1 MHKACCWSPTRA
13 RPTARTSTVSAFPT
27 AKPGRLPKA
36 TSLLSA
42 TSRFASAESIPDMSL
57 ALLLFQ
63 TASPTPSPASTPEK
77 FPAWLTLIYVSG
89 LAVVALLLVVSILR
103 NRPWRSAATVATAPG
118 NLPKDVRKRL
128 GATATNR
135 GLRVWRWL
143 FALAAIFIFGFHVY
157 WARYAAASNPKFQEL
172 SYKDL
177 RNRRLSEST
186 LRGWI
191 YDRKGRPLAYYKK
204 DAGGNIVREYPM
216 DSALAHLFGSDR
228 GEPGLERALF
238 GTESGAVPEVWQ
250 IIRGE
255 TVEQRLNKDYTLTID
270 RDLQQAVVDQLKG
283 NHGAVVMF
291 NPQTGDVLA
300 MYSNPSYSLKDVSD
314 AAAWIRLEGD
324 KKEKPL
330 LNRALNEYY
339 VPGSTFKTVM
349 MYTAFRNG
357 MQNIRFTT
365 SGGFSPEGCGRT
377 ITDDNGACEACGN
390 IGIDAAYQHSSN
402 IYFSYMGTQ
411 LGGERIRDT
420 AKLLGI
426 GAYDS
431 LSGEGQGRREPE
443 IWNASTSAIKNAL
456 APTESWLKAGK
467 HSTRCELMYEGYGQG
482 YASQMTP
489 FQMALIISAAAN
501 LEGRLMKPKIELDRL
516 PEVLNQVLSSQQ
528 ALTIRGIMNM
538 VTEGGTGTGAMAP
551 VKAAGIRS
559 GGKTGTAQ
567 KQVPII
573 DPKTGQPK
581 TRLVLEHESKGNI
594 IGQHQETVFADKPR
608 SDAWYLS
615 FAPLERPT
623 IAMAVL
629 LEGPGPG
636 ISFYGGKN
644 AAPIA
649 AQLILKANELGY
661 LGAANNQAGQQTG
674 GQQNQRRTR

>member
-1 MHKACCWSPTRA
+1 MA
-13 RPTARTSTVSAFPT
+13 
-27 AKPGRLPKA
+27 
-36 TSLLSA
+36 
-42 TSRFASAESIPDMSL
+42 L

-63 TASPTPSPASTPEK
+63 AATPSPASPPEK
-77 FPAWLTLIYVSG
+77 LPAWLTLIYVSG
-89 LAVVALLLVVSILR
+89 LGFIALLLLLSLIRNWLR
-103 NRPWRSAATVATAPG
+103 RSPAALTAPAS
-118 NLPKDVRKRL
+118 LSKEIRKRL
-128 GATATNR
+128 GATTTNR
-135 GLRVWRWL
+135 GLRAWRWL
-143 FALAAIFIFGFHVY
+143 FVLAALGVFGFHVY
-157 WARYAAASNPKFQEL
+157 WARFAPDHNTKFQEL

-177 RNRRLSEST
+177 RNRRLSESS

-204 DAGGNIVREYPM
+204 EGDGDIVREYPM
-216 DSALAHLFGSDR
+216 DAAFAHLFGSDR
-228 GEPGLERALF
+228 GDAGLERAMF

-250 IIRGE
+250 IVRGQ
-255 TVEQRLNKDYTLTID
+255 TVAQKLNRDYTLTID

-300 MYSNPSYSLKDVSD
+300 VYSNPSYSLKQVQDEVS
-314 AAAWIRLEGD
+314 WIKLDNDRT
-324 KKEKPL
+324 EKPL
-330 LNRALNEYY
+330 LNRATNEYY

-357 MQNIRFTT
+357 MENTRLTT
-365 SGGFSPEGCGRT
+365 SGGFSPPGCGRT
-377 ITDDNGACEACGN
+377 ITDDNGGCEACGN
-390 IGIDAAYQHSSN
+390 IGIDVAYQKSSN
-402 IYFSYMGTQ
+402 IYFSYLGTQ
-411 LGGERIRDT
+411 LGGVKIHDT
-420 AKLLGI
+420 AKLLGL

-443 IWNASTSAIKNAL
+443 IWNASTNAIKNAI
-456 APTESWLKAGK
+456 APTEAWLKAGP

-489 FQMALIISAAAN
+489 FQMAMIISVAAN
-501 LEGRLMKPKIELDRL
+501 LEGRLMKPKIESDRA
-516 PEVLNQVLSSQQ
+516 PEMFSQVLTRDQ
-528 ALTIRGIMNM
+528 ATEIRRIMNM
-538 VTEGGTGTGAMAP
+538 VTEGGTATGAMAP

-567 KQVPII
+567 KAVPVI

-581 TRLVLEHESKGNI
+581 KKVVVERDFKGNI
-594 IGQHQETVFADKPR
+594 IGQHEETVFADKLR

-615 FAPLERPT
+615 FAPLDKPV

-644 AAPIA
+644 AGPVA
-649 AQLILKANELGY
+649 AQLILKAKALGY
-661 LGAANNQAGQQTG
+661 FGPAGDQSTQPPA
-674 GQQNQRRTR
+674 QRNRKR

>member
-1 MHKACCWSPTRA
+1 MA
-13 RPTARTSTVSAFPT
+13 
-27 AKPGRLPKA
+27 
-36 TSLLSA
+36 
-42 TSRFASAESIPDMSL
+42 L
-57 ALLLFQ
+57 ALFLFQ
-63 TASPTPSPASTPEK
+63 TATPSPTSAPEK
-77 FPAWLTLIYVSG
+77 LPAWLTLIYVG
-89 LAVVALLLVVSILR
+89 GFALVALLLTLSLVRNWLR
-103 NRPWRSAATVATAPG
+103 RPSGALT

-128 GATATNR
+128 GATTTNR
-135 GLRVWRWL
+135 GLRAWRWL
-143 FALAAIFIFGFHVY
+143 FALLAISVFGFHVY
-157 WARYAAASNPKFQEL
+157 WTRYAPQTNEKFQSL

-204 DAGGNIVREYPM
+204 NANGNIARDYPM
-216 DSALAHLFGSDR
+216 DTPFAQIFGSDR

-238 GTESGAVPEVWQ
+238 GTQSEAVPEVWQ

-255 TVEQRLNKDYTLTID
+255 KVEQKATKDYTLTID

-291 NPQTGDVLA
+291 DPQTGEVLA
-300 MYSNPSYSLKDVSD
+300 LYSNPSYSLKDVQD
-314 AAAWIRLEGD
+314 EANWIKLEND

-339 VPGSTFKTVM
+339 VPGSTFKTLM

-357 MQNIRFTT
+357 MQDIRFTT
-365 SGGFSPEGCGRT
+365 SGGFTPEGCGKT
-377 ITDDNGACEACGN
+377 ITDDNGGCEACGN
-390 IGIDAAYQHSSN
+390 IGIDVAYQKSSN
-402 IYFSYMGTQ
+402 IYFSYLGTQ
-411 LGGERIRDT
+411 LGGQKIHDT
-420 AKLLGI
+420 AILLGL

-431 LSGEGQGRREPE
+431 LTGEGQGRREPE
-443 IWNASTSAIKNAL
+443 IWNASTNKIKNAI
-456 APTESWLKAGK
+456 APTEAWLKAGP

-489 FQMALIISAAAN
+489 FQMALLISAAAN
-501 LEGRLMKPKIELDRL
+501 LEGKLMKPRIEYDRP
-516 PEVLNQVLSSQQ
+516 PEVFNQVLSSEQ
-528 ALTIRGIMNM
+528 AATVRGIMNM
-538 VTEGGTGTGAMAP
+538 VTEGGTANAAMSP

-567 KQVPII
+567 KAVPII

-581 TRLVLEHESKGNI
+581 TRVVYEHDAKGKVI
-594 IGQHQETVFADKPR
+594 RQYEEVVFADRPR

-615 FAPLERPT
+615 FAPLEKPA

-649 AQLILKANELGY
+649 AQLILKAKALGY
-661 LGAANNQAGQQTG
+661 FSSGSNQPGQQTG
-674 GQQNQRRTR
+674 SQQNRRRKQ

>member
-1 MHKACCWSPTRA
+1 MAL
-13 RPTARTSTVSAFPT
+13 VLFLLQSA
-27 AKPGRLPKA
+27 
-36 TSLLSA
+36 
-42 TSRFASAESIPDMSL
+42 
-57 ALLLFQ
+57 
-63 TASPTPSPASTPEK
+63 TPSPAPSPEK
-77 FPAWLTLIYVSG
+77 FPAWLTLVFIIGASFVACLLFISLLRSWLTRSG
-89 LAVVALLLVVSILR
+89 GAAALL
-103 NRPWRSAATVATAPG
+103 A
-118 NLPKDVRKRL
+118 NLPGEIRKRL

-143 FALAAIFIFGFHVY
+143 FVLIALSMFGFHVY
-157 WARYAAASNPKFQEL
+157 WARYASERNPKFKEL

-204 DAGGNIVREYPM
+204 DSNGEIVREYPM
-216 DSALAHLFGSDR
+216 DAALAHIFGSDR

-250 IIRGE
+250 IIRGQ
-255 TVEQRLNKDYTLTID
+255 TVEQKLNKDYTLTID

-291 NPQTGDVLA
+291 NPQTGEVLA
-300 MYSNPSYSLKDVSD
+300 LYSNPSYSLKQVQDE
-314 AAAWIRLEGD
+314 AAWIKLDNDRQER
-324 KKEKPL
+324 PL

-357 MQNIRFTT
+357 MQNTRYNT
-365 SGGFSPEGCGRT
+365 SGMFSPPGCNKT
-377 ITDDNGACEACGN
+377 ITDDNGSCEACGN
-390 IGIDAAYQHSSN
+390 IAIDVAYQHSSN
-402 IYFSYMGTQ
+402 IYFSYLGTQ
-411 LGGERIRDT
+411 LGGEKIRDT
-420 AKLLGI
+420 ARLLGM

-431 LSGEGQGRREPE
+431 VSGEGQGRREPE
-443 IWNASTSAIKNAL
+443 IWNASTNGLKIAI
-456 APTESWLKAGK
+456 APTQSWLKAGK
-467 HSTRCELMYEGYGQG
+467 KSTRCELMYEGYGQG

-489 FQMALIISAAAN
+489 FQMALVISAAAN
-501 LEGRLMKPKIELDRL
+501 LEGKLMKPTIELGRP
-516 PEVLNQVLSSQQ
+516 PEMFSQVLTRDQ
-528 ALTIRGIMNM
+528 ASEIRRIMNM
-538 VTEGGTGTGAMAP
+538 VTEGGTANSAMAP

-567 KQVPII
+567 KAIPVI
-573 DPKTGQPK
+573 DPKTGEPK
-581 TRLVLEHESKGNI
+581 RRTVFERDFKGNI
-594 IGQHQETVFADKPR
+594 IRQYEEIVLHDKLR

-615 FAPLERPT
+615 FAPLQRPA

-644 AAPIA
+644 AGPIA
-649 AQLILKANELGY
+649 AQLILKAKSLGY
-661 LGAANNQAGQQTG
+661 FGGGGSQASPTPTP
-674 GQQNQRRTR
+674 RRRQPQ

>member
-1 MHKACCWSPTRA
+1 MA
-13 RPTARTSTVSAFPT
+13 
-27 AKPGRLPKA
+27 
-36 TSLLSA
+36 
-42 TSRFASAESIPDMSL
+42 L

-63 TASPTPSPASTPEK
+63 TATPSPASAPEK
-77 FPAWLTLIYVSG
+77 LPAWLTLIYVSG
-89 LAVVALLLVVSILR
+89 MGLIALLLMISLVRHWLR
-103 NRPWRSAATVATAPG
+103 RSPSSPTAPA
-118 NLPKDVRKRL
+118 NLDKDIRKRL
-128 GATATNR
+128 GATTTNR

-143 FALAAIFIFGFHVY
+143 FALAAIAVFGFHVY
-157 WARYAAASNPKFQEL
+157 WARYAPERNAKFQEL

-204 DAGGNIVREYPM
+204 DSNGNIEREYPM
-216 DSALAHLFGSDR
+216 DAALAHIFGTDR

-238 GTESGAVPEVWQ
+238 GAQSEVVPEVWQ
-250 IIRGE
+250 IVRGE
-255 TVEQRLNKDYTLTID
+255 TVQQRITKDYTLTID
-270 RDLQQAVVDQLKG
+270 RDLQQTVVDQLKG

-291 NPQTGDVLA
+291 NPQNGDVLA
-300 MYSNPSYSLKDVSD
+300 MYSNPSYSLKDVQD
-314 AAAWIRLEGD
+314 EAAWIRLEND
-324 KKEKPL
+324 RKEKPL
-330 LNRALNEYY
+330 LNRATNEYY

-349 MYTAFRNG
+349 MYAAFRNG
-357 MQNIRFTT
+357 MQDTRLTT
-365 SGGFSPEGCGRT
+365 SGGYSPPGCGRT
-377 ITDDNGACEACGN
+377 ITDDNGGCEACGN
-390 IGIDAAYQHSSN
+390 IGIDVAYQKSSN
-402 IYFSYMGTQ
+402 IYFSFMGTQ
-411 LGGERIRDT
+411 LGGVKIHDT

-431 LSGEGQGRREPE
+431 LTGEGQGRREPE
-443 IWNASTSAIKNAL
+443 IWNASTNGIKNAI
-456 APTESWLKAGK
+456 APTESWLKAGP
-467 HSTRCELMYEGYGQG
+467 HSSRCELMYEGYGQG

-501 LEGRLMKPKIELDRL
+501 LDGKLMKPKIELDRQ
-516 PEVLNQVLSSQQ
+516 PEVFNQVLSTAQ
-528 ALTIRGIMNM
+528 ASTIRGIMNM

-551 VKAAGIRS
+551 VRAAGIRS

-567 KQVPII
+567 KEVPVI

-581 TRLVLEHESKGNI
+581 TRIVTERDFKGNI
-594 IGQHQETVFADKPR
+594 IRQHEEIVMADRPR

-623 IAMAVL
+623 VAMAVL

-649 AQLILKANELGY
+649 AQLILKAKALGY
-661 LGAANNQAGQQTG
+661 FGGGANQQTPEPQPRKG
-674 GQQNQRRTR
+674 KKNR